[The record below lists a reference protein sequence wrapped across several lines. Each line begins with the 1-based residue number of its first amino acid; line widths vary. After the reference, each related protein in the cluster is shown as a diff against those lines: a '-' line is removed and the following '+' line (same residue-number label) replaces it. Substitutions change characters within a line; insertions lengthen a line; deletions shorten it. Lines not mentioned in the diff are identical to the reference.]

1 MNETMTKQEVAESL
15 GVTPRTVEAY
25 VKRGR
30 LPSPVRI
37 GKRVVFFRASVDK
50 ALELMQIQSE
60 KPLVAKARSLGVR
73 L

>member
-1 MNETMTKQEVAESL
+1 MNEKTMTKQEVAASL

-37 GKRVVFFRASVDK
+37 GK
-50 ALELMQIQSE
+50 
-60 KPLVAKARSLGVR
+60 PLVAKARSLGVR